1 MALSLST
8 LGQFALPQANINSD
22 ITPQLAALGKALKDA
37 QDKQEAS
44 QLLSKLGQTAP
55 AQQPASGGGLL
66 SSLGQSLGITSQ
78 PPPQQDTQSSAPVSN
93 ATVPNDSNALP
104 GQVGMNL
111 ALADRTQDFIQDNPG
126 TYMSSGVRSIADQQ
140 RLYDNRASNPNP
152 VAVPGTSKHERG
164 LAVDIGGMTPDQR
177 ATLAQYGLGQ
187 PVANDAPHVELAPD
201 QQPQSP
207 VRVASNAS
215 AVPTA
220 TAAATP
226 GANISNAD
234 LAAMMQNPYTRDIA
248 TAIWKQ
254 RMSGKQFSPQV
265 VNGRLVAFNP
275 QTGQATDATPA
286 GMPSGYR
293 PATAAEKDA
302 FGVGQ
307 DEPIIIGPDGKPQL
321 LDTSKT
327 EKNGGLVNVAAGG
340 AVFDPKTRQP
350 VFQNSGGPGLSDS
363 TINLM
368 ADQYIA
374 GDKTVLQNI
383 GRGTQGAA
391 DLRSLRNRI
400 AERASARGLDGPAI
414 AQGMIDYVGDTARER
429 TAATQEGRMAPAS
442 YEAQGAIDLG
452 RAASQAVP
460 RTNWVPVNRAIQAYQ
475 KNTSDPALR
484 AFGAANTTIINTYA
498 RAINPNGV
506 GTVADKEHARE
517 MLSTADGPEA
527 YNAVLNQLSKE
538 IEIAHQSPATAR
550 DAFKRERAQRTGNQ
564 AAQPS
569 VQEGMTAT
577 NPQTG
582 QKIVFQGGQWQPAQ

>member
-1 MALSLST
+1 MAISLSSI
-8 LGQFALPQANINSD
+8 GQFALPQANINSD
-22 ITPQLAALGKALKDA
+22 VTPQLAALGKALKDA
-37 QDKQEAS
+37 QDKQEAA

-55 AQQPASGGGLL
+55 AQQQPASGGGLL
-66 SSLGQSLGITSQ
+66 SSLGQSLGLSS
-78 PPPQQDTQSSAPVSN
+78 PQQPAQPTATVNN
-93 ATVPNDSNALP
+93 ATVPNDSNAVP
-104 GQVGMNL
+104 GTVGMSQR
-111 ALADRTQDFIQDNPG
+111 LADLSQDFIQDNPG
-126 TYMSSGVRSIADQQ
+126 TYLSSGLRSTADQQ

-164 LAVDIGGMTPDQR
+164 LAVDIGGMSPDQR
-177 ATLAQYGLGQ
+177 ATLAQYGLAQ
-187 PVANDAPHVELAPD
+187 PVANDAPHVELAPGEQTP
-201 QQPQSP
+201 QQPVQ
-207 VRVASNAS
+207 VASNS
-215 AVPTA
+215 AGVPTA
-220 TAAATP
+220 SAAP

-234 LAAMMQNPYTRDIA
+234 LAAMMQNPLTRDLGV
-248 TAIWKQ
+248 AIWKQ

-321 LDTSKT
+321 LNTSKT

-350 VFQNSGGPGLSDS
+350 VFQNNGGPGLSDS
-363 TINLM
+363 TINVM
-368 ADQYIA
+368 ADQYLA

-452 RAASQAVP
+452 RAASNAVP
-460 RTNWVPVNRAIQAYQ
+460 RTNWVPVNKAIQAYQ

-517 MLSTADGPEA
+517 MLSTADGPDA

-550 DAFKRERAQRTGNQ
+550 GAFKRERAQRTGAQ
-564 AAQPS
+564 QAQPS
-569 VQEGMTAT
+569 IQEGMTAT

-582 QKIVFQGGQWQPAQ
+582 QKIIFQGGQWQPAQ